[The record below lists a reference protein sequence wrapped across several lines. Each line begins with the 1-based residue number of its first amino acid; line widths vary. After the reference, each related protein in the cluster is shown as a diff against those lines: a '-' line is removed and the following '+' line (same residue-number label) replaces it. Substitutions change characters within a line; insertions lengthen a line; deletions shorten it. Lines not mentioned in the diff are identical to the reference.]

1 MIPGYAPL
9 PSDDSRAV
17 FAQRR
22 RLAVAI
28 AVTVIAV
35 LVSLASGGDSGSDS
49 SRESLSSNTPG
60 VPGALGTLGPDG
72 GDGSDAGS
80 STPAD
85 PAFLPGDNGVSAP
98 DIVTVNVPAPPT
110 GTVISG
116 RASFIRWPQTLGLA
130 PCATP
135 HALIG
140 AKITVTNLN
149 NMRSVECD
157 NVSIESLGGG
167 NTIIIHTD
175 VFLEIADL
183 VDAPIPVEIQF

>member
-9 PSDDSRAV
+9 PDVDERDRRV
-17 FAQRR
+17 FVQRR

-28 AVTVIAV
+28 VVTVLAV
-35 LVSLASGGDSGSDS
+35 VVSLASGGDSTGQETAANSAAPEPGSAILNDVAGVS
-49 SRESLSSNTPG
+49 S
-60 VPGALGTLGPDG
+60 
-72 GDGSDAGS
+72 
-80 STPAD
+80 PAD
-85 PAFLPGDNGVSAP
+85 PAFLPGAKDTDAP
-98 DIVTVNVPAPPT
+98 EIITVNIPAPRA
-110 GTVISG
+110 GTVITG

-149 NMRSVECD
+149 NARSIVCD
-157 NVSIESLGGG
+157 NVSIESLSGG
-167 NTIIIHTD
+167 NTIIIHSD

-183 VDAPIPVEIQF
+183 VDAPIPVEIEF